1 MAGWRVLVLGGMAA
15 GCFMTTTRPAYTPM
29 LGSPSAEVRLGS
41 DTATER
47 LAEALK
53 ADSIPVSRIEPR
65 DGYLETP
72 WFDASTGSAP
82 RIAPLG
88 PDVVR
93 VRGWVD
99 PGRVG
104 HSDLRVEVAYRPVRD
119 PSVPG
124 RDLERAAPDDHPVVQ
139 RVRAVLDSLK
149 NRYGDP
155 VPPPVS
161 PDTERVEPS
170 LEKRPHPGEKGPPT
184 KEEAPPDSGAPVKP
198 DTAGLHPPRP
208 DSTRRQTT

>member
-1 MAGWRVLVLGGMAA
+1 MGGWRVLVLGGMAA
-15 GCFMTTTRPAYTPM
+15 GCFMTTTRPAYTPI

-72 WFDASTGSAP
+72 WFDASTGSAA

-93 VRGWVD
+93 VRGWVE

-104 HSDLRVEVAYRPVRD
+104 HSDIRVEVAYRPVRD

-124 RDLERAAPDDHPVVQ
+124 RDLERTVPDDHPVTQ

-149 NRYGDP
+149 HRFGDP
-155 VPPPVS
+155 ELPPVS
-161 PDTERVEPS
+161 LDTVRAEP
-170 LEKRPHPGEKGPPT
+170 EPKRPLPVKRAPPPNEK
-184 KEEAPPDSGAPVKP
+184 APPDSGAPVKP